1 MMVLLT
7 VDLSDRLKA
16 VKLATDM
23 VLKKVEQT
31 TEMSVMQMVAS
42 SVETTDASWVETLV
56 AWMVE

>member
-31 TEMSVMQMVAS
+31 TERSVMQMVAS